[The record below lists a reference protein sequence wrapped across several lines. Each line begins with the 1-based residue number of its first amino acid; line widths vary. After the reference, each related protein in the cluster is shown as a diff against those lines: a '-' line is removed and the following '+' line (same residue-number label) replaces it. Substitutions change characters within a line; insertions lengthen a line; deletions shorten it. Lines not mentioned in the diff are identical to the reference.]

1 MEEASLTL
9 GCEARQKSVLGLI
22 SRIHV
27 NSKVEERVKNIYKD
41 QMDLGMEHGLKK
53 SSLLM
58 ETTYVTRLLDGSDN
72 GSFLALD
79 LGGTNFRVLFLE
91 LASGK
96 VTKEEMK
103 HYQVDEATR
112 LGEGSILFTF
122 LASCIHSF
130 LSEFGILDRSFS
142 LGFCF
147 SFPMEQ
153 EGLALG
159 RLVSW
164 TKSFNCPGV
173 EGEEVV
179 GLLQNAID
187 ARGDMKVKVIAIL
200 NDTTGTLVAGSYL
213 DPNCTVGVIMGS
225 GNNGCYLESIDNV
238 IRWKGKKGDAKQVII
253 DSEFGAFGDP
263 GLGGV
268 LEFLRTEYDNAVDAG
283 SLLPNKYTYEK
294 YCGGNFMG
302 ELARIV
308 MCKIY
313 DSGLFN
319 FSDKNKILNKEQS
332 FPTKFITQIDLE
344 DWTSPCEFKKTN
356 TWKLVTKWLSNDK
369 EDDFGVTEDDLL
381 IIKAICSLITGRSA
395 LLLAIC
401 VAEIVSRIDKVEQ
414 TVAID
419 GSVFK
424 HHLKMRDLLA
434 SHVKRMVPGKNIK
447 LMLAED
453 GSGKGAAFLAAIAS
467 KTL

>member
-1 MEEASLTL
+1 
-9 GCEARQKSVLGLI
+9 
-22 SRIHV
+22 
-27 NSKVEERVKNIYKD
+27 
-41 QMDLGMEHGLKK
+41 
-53 SSLLM
+53 
-58 ETTYVTRLLDGSDN
+58 
-72 GSFLALD
+72 
-79 LGGTNFRVLFLE
+79 
-91 LASGK
+91 
-96 VTKEEMK
+96 MK

-225 GNNGCYLESIDNV
+225 GNNGCYLESINNV
-238 IRWKGKKGDAKQVII
+238 LRWKGERGEAKQVII

-263 GLGGV
+263 GVGGV

-302 ELARIV
+302 EIARIV

-313 DSGLFN
+313 DSGLFD
-319 FSDKNKILNKEQS
+319 FSDKNKILQKEQS
-332 FPTKFITQIDLE
+332 FPTKFITQIDLD
-344 DWTSPCEFKKTN
+344 DWTSPCEFKKT
-356 TWKLVTKWLSNDK
+356 TSWKVVTQWLGNE

-381 IIKAICSLITGRSA
+381 IIKAICSQISGRSA

-401 VAEIVSRIDKVEQ
+401 TAEIVSRIDKVDQ

-424 HHLKMRDLLA
+424 HHLKMRSLLE

-467 KTL
+467 RT